1 MSIGP
6 TQTGCCLDH
15 TEFFPE
21 ELSIFIFGFLS
32 PGELV
37 TASKV
42 SKKWNRLANDPPIWF
57 RLLPKSL
64 IDTLQ
69 SRPIIKESSKK
80 YFIKNYQD
88 LNTIE
93 PEIPPFIINE
103 LFGGSKNFRAIS
115 RPFFLEKDCDDKVSS
130 IEDADLDSSL
140 VPCNIPVVAGIDSKN
155 CTFIQLN
162 LVAKTSEDINSEQ
175 TYRMRLWMSS
185 RTDGIKCVWRFNNKL
200 GKIDDIQSS
209 IVLEFPGNT
218 EEAFNNSILGFISEL
233 LEGKEVN
240 PSEYDVFDSSEVRCL
255 SLFQV

>member
-1 MSIGP
+1 MSVGS
-6 TQTGCCLDH
+6 TQTGCSLDP
-15 TEFFPE
+15 TEFFPI
-21 ELSIFIFGFLS
+21 ELSTFIFGFLS
-32 PGELV
+32 PDELV
-37 TASKV
+37 AASKV
-42 SKKWNRLANDPPIWF
+42 SKVWNKLANDPLIWF

-64 IDTLQ
+64 IDTLK
-69 SRPIIKESSKK
+69 SRPIIKED
-80 YFIKNYQD
+80 IIRNYQD
-88 LNTIE
+88 LNKIE
-93 PEIPPFIINE
+93 PEIPLFIINE
-103 LFGGSKNFRAIS
+103 LFGGSKNFRDIS

-130 IEDADLDSSL
+130 IEDTDLESRL

-240 PSEYDVFDSSEVRCL
+240 PSEYDVFDSPEVRCL